1 MFAQKMSALLCS
13 EYQQNLPIP
22 HHPVFLLHQLPH
34 LPAIPSTMPPWY
46 VPAAYEVITFTD
58 QHQPLSILKITGQVN
73 VAAILSAGDH
83 MLHWPLLQYHCHF
96 CITLLVSI
104 FPSLSSTLLEILP
117 ALIVAQQCT
126 LVITHFAVFV
136 QQVSITWHYEKFPNF
151 GFIMVPSC
159 VVIDKSCFFL

>member
-1 MFAQKMSALLCS
+1 
-13 EYQQNLPIP
+13 
-22 HHPVFLLHQLPH
+22 
-34 LPAIPSTMPPWY
+34 MPPWY

-58 QHQPLSILKITGQVN
+58 QHQPLYILKITGQVN

-83 MLHWPLLQYHCHF
+83 MLHCPLLQYHCHF

-104 FPSLSSTLLEILP
+104 LPSLSSTLLEILP

-136 QQVSITWHYEKFPNF
+136 QQVSITWHYENLALSWFHLVWSLINPASF
-151 GFIMVPSC
+151 C
-159 VVIDKSCFFL
+159 EA